1 MAITEEQ
8 RRALNAAMDQYA
20 DGSESAFGEIYDL
33 LSPALLRY
41 FISKTRDQARS
52 EDLVQQTLLQLHV
65 ARRNY
70 KRGTDVMPWAF
81 AIGRNV
87 MTDAYRKT
95 RKELLPLSADDFEVT
110 INRALERESIPDDL
124 AATKQTI
131 ERMREV
137 YSGLPESQR
146 TPYELINGGDLSVSE
161 CAQVLGITDNAVKL
175 RIHRVYE
182 ALRGILKS

>member
-1 MAITEEQ
+1 MAITEDQ
-8 RRALNAAMDQYA
+8 RRALNAAMDKYA
-20 DGSESAFGEIYDL
+20 DGSDAAFGEIYDL
-33 LSPALLRY
+33 LAPALLRY
-41 FISKTRDQARS
+41 FISKTHDPPRA

-95 RKELLPLSADDFEVT
+95 RKELLPLNAEDFESTVS
-110 INRALERESIPDDL
+110 RAVERSEIPDDL
-124 AATKQTI
+124 AVTQQTLA
-131 ERMREV
+131 RMREI
-137 YSGLPESQR
+137 YADLPESQR
-146 TPYELINGGDLSVSE
+146 TPYELINREDLSV
-161 CAQVLGITDNAVKL
+161 AQTAEVLGISDNAVKL

>member
-1 MAITEEQ
+1 MAITDEQ
-8 RRALNAAMDQYA
+8 RRALNAAMDRYA
-20 DGSESAFGEIYDL
+20 DGSDAAFGEIYDL
-33 LSPALLRY
+33 LSPCLLRF
-41 FISKTRDQARS
+41 FIGKTRDQSRA

-95 RKELLPLSADDFEVT
+95 RKEVLPLSAEDFEAT
-110 INRALERESIPDDL
+110 INRTVERESIPDAL
-124 AATKQTI
+124 AVTRQTI
-131 ERMREV
+131 ERMREA
-137 YSGLPESQR
+137 YDELPESQR
-146 TPYELINGGDLSVSE
+146 TPYELINREDLSVSE
-161 CAQVLGITDNAVKL
+161 AAQVLGISDNAVKL

-182 ALRGILKS
+182 ALRAIIKS

>member
-1 MAITEEQ
+1 MAITEDQ
-8 RRALNAAMDQYA
+8 RRALNAAMDKYA
-20 DGSESAFGEIYDL
+20 DGSDAVFGEIYDL
-33 LSPALLRY
+33 LGPALLRY
-41 FISKTRDQARS
+41 FISKTRDQARA

-95 RKELLPLSADDFEVT
+95 RKELLPLSADDFESTV
-110 INRALERESIPDDL
+110 NRAVERAEIPDDL
-124 AATKQTI
+124 AMTAQTLT
-131 ERMREV
+131 RMREV
-137 YSGLPESQR
+137 YAELPESQR
-146 TPYELINGGDLSVSE
+146 TPYELINREELSVSQT
-161 CAQVLGITDNAVKL
+161 AQVLGITDNAVKL

-182 ALRGILKS
+182 ALRGILK

>member
-1 MAITEEQ
+1 MAISDEQ
-8 RRALNAAMDQYA
+8 RRALNAAMDKYA
-20 DGSESAFGEIYDL
+20 DGNDAAFGDVYDL
-33 LSPALLRY
+33 LGPSLLRY
-41 FISKTRDQARS
+41 FISKTRDQSRS
-52 EDLVQQTLLQLHV
+52 EDLVQQTLMQLHV

-87 MTDAYRKT
+87 MTDAFRKT
-95 RKELLPLSADDFEVT
+95 RKEVLPLDADDFEAT
-110 INRALERESIPDDL
+110 INRAMERESIPDDL
-124 AATKQTI
+124 AVTKQTI
-131 ERMREV
+131 AKMREV
-137 YSGLPESQR
+137 YDELPESQR
-146 TPYELINGGDLSVSE
+146 TPYELINGQDLSVSE